1 MTKFV
6 DDNILDIWWDKNITA
21 GYDFWEQIDFHI
33 ENRDIICLFISANY
47 LASKA
52 CKEEMRRACEL
63 RTQNGICVVPIILS
77 SCSWL
82 DYENILFRSN
92 LLYFI
97 ILHVFLLASGDKNR
111 HKPYSL
117 AVCLRLLFRYLAGD
131 DPLTPRRCEPVP
143 AVAWSIDREQ
153 PRRRSSQAWPAM
165 IHSRPA
171 EASRFRPSRGRSI
184 GSGRGAAARRHGRR

>member
-63 RTQNGICVVPIILS
+63 RTQNGICVVPIFLS

-82 DYENILFRSN
+82 DYDN
-92 LLYFI
+92 LKP
-97 ILHVFLLASGDKNR
+97 LLAIPTDGKVISSFPN
-111 HKPYSL
+111 P
-117 AVCLRLLFRYLAGD
+117 D
-131 DPLTPRRCEPVP
+131 DGWHDVYNHMKK
-143 AVAWSIDREQ
+143 VIKD
-153 PRRRSSQAWPAM
+153 
-165 IHSRPA
+165 
-171 EASRFRPSRGRSI
+171 F
-184 GSGRGAAARRHGRR
+184 

>member
-33 ENRDIICLFISANY
+33 ENRDIICLFISSNY

-63 RTQNGICVVPIILS
+63 RTHNGICVVPIILS

-82 DYENILFRSN
+82 DYDN
-92 LLYFI
+92 LKP
-97 ILHVFLLASGDKNR
+97 LLAIPTDGKAISSFPN
-111 HKPYSL
+111 P
-117 AVCLRLLFRYLAGD
+117 D
-131 DPLTPRRCEPVP
+131 DGWHDVYNHMKK
-143 AVAWSIDREQ
+143 VIKD
-153 PRRRSSQAWPAM
+153 
-165 IHSRPA
+165 
-171 EASRFRPSRGRSI
+171 F
-184 GSGRGAAARRHGRR
+184 